1 MKKILLTFLVSTSLF
16 AQEKTTNLFN
26 VNASVIGIGVQFEK
40 SLGEKYTGVA
50 SLDYI
55 GGFMYSY
62 SDYSGSD
69 FDYVL
74 TTRFALEG
82 RYYYNFDRRIE
93 KGKNTT
99 NNSANYIAF
108 KTVLIPDWFT
118 TSSDNLKINPQGAL
132 TLNYGLKRSFS
143 KKFFYEFYTGLGISL
158 YEEDRIYY
166 DENAMDYRIKNSSKS
181 GIALDL
187 GFRVGY
193 NF

>member
-1 MKKILLTFLVSTSLF
+1 MKKLLFTFLLSSSLF
-16 AQEKTTNLFN
+16 AQEKTTDLFN
-26 VNASVIGIGVQFEK
+26 VNVSVIGVGVQFEK
-40 SLGEKYTGVA
+40 SMGDKYTGVA

-55 GGFMYSY
+55 GGFSYGY
-62 SDYSGSD
+62 SDFTGSD
-69 FDYVL
+69 FEYIL

-99 NNSANYIAF
+99 NNSANYVAF
-108 KTVLIPDWFT
+108 KTTFIPDWFT
-118 TSSDNLKINPQGAL
+118 SSSDDMKINPQGTL

-143 KKFFYEFYTGLGISL
+143 KNFFYEFYTGLGISL
-158 YEEDRIYY
+158 YEEDRLYF
-166 DENAMDYRIKNSSKS
+166 DDHAMDYRIKSSNKS
-181 GIALDL
+181 GVALDL